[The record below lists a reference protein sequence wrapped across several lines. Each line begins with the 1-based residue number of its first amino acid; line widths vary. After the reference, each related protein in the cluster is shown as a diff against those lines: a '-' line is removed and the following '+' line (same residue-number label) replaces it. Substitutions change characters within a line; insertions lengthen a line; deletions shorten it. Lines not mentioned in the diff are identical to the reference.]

1 MDTQSKQ
8 YLTQLQSEQINQ
20 DSLGLDGMDGLAI
33 ARVMNE
39 ADAQV
44 HLAVQM
50 ALPQIGEAI
59 EQIAQRFLRGGR
71 LFYLGAGTSGRL
83 GVLDASECPPTF
95 GVSYEQVQGI
105 IAGGD
110 SALRHASEGAEDK
123 ADRGRLDLIKAGLG
137 DKDALVAISASG
149 FAPYCSAALD
159 YAREI
164 GALAI
169 ALSCNRQT
177 RLSQH
182 ADIAIETPTG
192 PEVLMGSTRLKA
204 GTATK
209 MVLNMLSTGAMVRT
223 GRVYKNLMVDMSA
236 SNNKLKARAL
246 RIMRYAT
253 GLEGEAAERLLK
265 QADGSTKIAIVMALA
280 DASAQDAQAALSAAG
295 GWVSEAVSRLQ
306 GQKA

>member
-149 FAPYCSAALD
+149 FAPYCSATLD